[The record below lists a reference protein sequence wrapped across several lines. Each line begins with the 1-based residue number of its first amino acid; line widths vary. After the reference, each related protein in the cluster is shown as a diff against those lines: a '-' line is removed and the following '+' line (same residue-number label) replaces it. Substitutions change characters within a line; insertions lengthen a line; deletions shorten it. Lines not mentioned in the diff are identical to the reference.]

1 MEKLLKGVITT
12 VAGISLL
19 GLTGCSKS
27 NNADVAQYGKDKRIT
42 QQEFYKELKSAPAS
56 KNVLANLLIYDA
68 LKAQYGGKLNSK
80 EVTQEYNNYK
90 ERYGSQFDE
99 FLAQNLYTKSSFKR
113 MIQINLLSELAPF
126 NQENKNLDSTF
137 KNAAYK
143 LKNGEYTSTPVKVT
157 NGYEIIKMISHPAK
171 GSFENNR
178 AELTNN
184 LYTKWAANSTV
195 MRNVISQVLKDQ
207 NVKIT
212 DKDLKSALDQYK
224 GSTKSG
230 LN

>member
-27 NNADVAQYGKDKRIT
+27 NNAEVAQYGKDKKIT
-42 QQEFYKELKSAPAS
+42 QQEFYRELKSAPTS

-99 FLAQNLYTKSSFKR
+99 FLAQNSYTKSSFKR
-113 MIQINLLSELAPF
+113 MIQINLLSEIALRSQIKPTSKQLKAEWKTYQPKITVQHILVTSQSTAKEIINQLDNGKGFSNLAKTYSVDSSTSTNGGKLAPF
-126 NQENKNLDSTF
+126 NQENKNWDSTF

-143 LKNGEYTSTPVKVT
+143 LKD
-157 NGYEIIKMISHPAK
+157 
-171 GSFENNR
+171 R
-178 AELTNN
+178 
-184 LYTKWAANSTV
+184 
-195 MRNVISQVLKDQ
+195 
-207 NVKIT
+207 
-212 DKDLKSALDQYK
+212 KSVV
-224 GSTKSG
+224 
-230 LN
+230 